1 MDRLWSL
8 ALRNAFRSF
17 LNLDVLLI
25 REETHVVLQLEL
37 VLRFAMRALDWL
49 NYTAALNESL
59 FLVVATL
66 AQESGLLHFRDDV
79 AVADDDAAERDH
91 LVDVLRTEF
100 SDAVGLAQ
108 VVGTHLDEDIFL
120 LLSVDHVLLA
130 TKLVHVQFLVDLRD
144 NEIKDRNQ
152 VRWVVFNLAVELWVI
167 RVDVAAVNVEHLKFH
182 GTHFLQFFDV
192 KWHLCKLIVA
202 FILVNLFHFNKV
214 VDELL

>member
-8 ALRNAFRSF
+8 TLRNAFRSF

-167 RVDVAAVNVEHLKFH
+167 CIDVAAVNVKDLHLHF
-182 GTHFLQFFDV
+182 THLFELFNV
-192 KWHLCKLIVA
+192 VRHAGKLFVA
-202 FILVNLFHFNKV
+202 AIFIDLFYLSYQLS
-214 VDELL
+214 D